1 MDPDTEEV
9 VERALSHLRTG
20 RTTLVIAHRLTRAR
34 RTDEIALIADGRI
47 VERGGH
53 DELLVAGGSYA
64 RLWHAASGARG

>member
-34 RTDEIALIADGRI
+34 RTDEIIADGRI